1 MSCRIIKKTVTYIP
15 FTPGQS
21 PVGDAKG
28 RPAEEEEEAEEA
40 FSRSNA
46 CVIRYDDVT
55 DVIIATHRCVLRNV
69 SFSIVTPITY
79 LSKWSRQ

>member
-1 MSCRIIKKTVTYIP
+1 MSCRIIKKTVTCIP
-15 FTPGQS
+15 LTPGQS

-40 FSRSNA
+40 FSWSNA
-46 CVIRYDDVT
+46 CVIRY
-55 DVIIATHRCVLRNV
+55 VIIATHRRVLRNV
-69 SFSIVTPITY
+69 SFSIVTTITY